1 MTLIY
6 SSVDTIPGVRIIRI
20 ILLVGAIFFGIS
32 AFALLIFP
40 EAFIE
45 LLGFE
50 VTDPL
55 VWAMMLIAVT
65 LIALTGN
72 MAMVS
77 ISASQFGVRIAGW
90 TMMLAAFGL
99 GAFSL
104 LIPAEYNWFNLTYA
118 SIGFVFSIA
127 YFSQLVRSLR
137 GKA

>member
-1 MTLIY
+1 MTLLFL
-6 SSVDTIPGVRIIRI
+6 SVDTIPGVRIIRI

-40 EAFIE
+40 KAFIE
-45 LLGFE
+45 LLGFAVNE
-50 VTDPL
+50 PL
-55 VWAMMLIAVT
+55 VWAMMLIAIT

-118 SIGFVFSIA
+118 GIGFAFSIA
-127 YFSQLVRSLR
+127 YFSQLARSLSGR
-137 GKA
+137 S

>member
-1 MTLIY
+1 M
-6 SSVDTIPGVRIIRI
+6 DTIPGVRVIRI
-20 ILLVGAIFFGIS
+20 ILLVGAIFFAIS

-45 LLGFE
+45 LLGLE
-50 VTDPL
+50 VTDAL
-55 VWAMMLIAVT
+55 VWAMMLISVT
-65 LIALTGN
+65 LIALSGN

-104 LIPAEYNWFNLTYA
+104 LVPADYNWFNLSYA
-118 SIGFVFSIA
+118 GVGFGFSIA
-127 YFSQLVRSLR
+127 YFSQLVRSFS
-137 GKA
+137 AS

>member
-1 MTLIY
+1 M
-6 SSVDTIPGVRIIRI
+6 V
-20 ILLVGAIFFGIS
+20 
-32 AFALLIFP
+32 FP
-40 EAFIE
+40 ESFLE
-45 LLGFE
+45 LLGLE
-50 VTDPL
+50 PTEQAL
-55 VWAMMLIAVT
+55 WLMMLIGVT

-118 SIGFVFSIA
+118 GMGFAFSIA
-127 YFSQLVRSLR
+127 YFSQLVRSLSGR
-137 GKA
+137 G

>member
-1 MTLIY
+1 
-6 SSVDTIPGVRIIRI
+6 VDTIPGVRVIRI

-32 AFALLIFP
+32 AIALMVFP
-40 EAFIE
+40 VSFIE
-45 LLGFE
+45 LLGLE
-50 VTDPL
+50 PTEQA
-55 VWAMMLIAVT
+55 VWLMMLIGVT

-118 SIGFVFSIA
+118 GMGFAFSIA
-127 YFSQLVRSLR
+127 YFSQLVRSLSGR
-137 GKA
+137 G

>member
-1 MTLIY
+1 MTLLF
-6 SSVDTIPGVRIIRI
+6 SSVDTIPGVRVIRI

-45 LLGFE
+45 LLGFQTTAALE
-50 VTDPL
+50 
-55 VWAMMLIAVT
+55 WAMMLIAIT

-104 LIPAEYNWFNLTYA
+104 LIPADYNWFNLSYA
-118 SIGFVFSIA
+118 GIGFAFSIA
-127 YFSQLVRSLR
+127 YFSQLARSLSGR
-137 GKA
+137 S

>member
-1 MTLIY
+1 M
-6 SSVDTIPGVRIIRI
+6 DTIPGVKIIRI

-32 AFALLIFP
+32 AFALMIFP
-40 EAFIE
+40 EGFIE
-45 LLGFE
+45 LLGLE
-50 VTDPL
+50 ANESL

-104 LIPAEYNWFNLTYA
+104 LIPTEYNWFNLSYA
-118 SIGFVFSIA
+118 GVGFAFSIA
-127 YFSQLVRSLR
+127 YFSQLVRSLSGR
-137 GKA
+137 S

>member
-1 MTLIY
+1 MLFCD
-6 SSVDTIPGVRIIRI
+6 VDTIPGVRIIRI

-32 AFALLIFP
+32 AFGLLIFP

-45 LLGFE
+45 LLGLE
-50 VTDPL
+50 ASEPL

-104 LIPAEYNWFNLTYA
+104 LIPTEYNWFNLSYA
-118 SIGFVFSIA
+118 GVGFAFSIA

-137 GKA
+137 GQS